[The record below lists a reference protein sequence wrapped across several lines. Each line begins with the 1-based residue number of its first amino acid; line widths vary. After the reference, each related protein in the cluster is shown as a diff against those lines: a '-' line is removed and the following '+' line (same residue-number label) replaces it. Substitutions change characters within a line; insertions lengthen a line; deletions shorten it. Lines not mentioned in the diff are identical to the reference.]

1 VTTNGVPACRFFDM
15 TNKAFE
21 RLPPLLQLRFSFL
34 TFSNNFLYGFVAF
47 IHNKSYDKNSIVFFA
62 KPILSNSKQAFLT
75 KK

>member
-1 VTTNGVPACRFFDM
+1 MSLF
-15 TNKAFE
+15 
-21 RLPPLLQLRFSFL
+21 
-34 TFSNNFLYGFVAF
+34 FLYGFVAF